1 MGIYKEYHMTKQYAC
16 TKAVLGLFNPDI
28 EAALFKIKMN
38 FLESR
43 YVFDTKR
50 FDPLRVQKI

>member
-1 MGIYKEYHMTKQYAC
+1 MGIYKEHHKTKQHAC
-16 TKAVLGLFNPDI
+16 TKAVLGLFYPDI

-43 YVFDTKR
+43 YVFDTRR
-50 FDPLRVQKI
+50 FDPLRVLKI